1 MGLSCRRYYLD
12 REDRVTRMKSTTFEA
27 LMRNPEIQRMPLLA
41 GQRVRMAELI
51 VEVSGRTVLRVVR
64 RVYFVLTFDQD
75 GRVDTERFQR
85 QQWAPAGIAINGVF
99 AQAQDASAVLDATD
113 RFVAQG
119 GRWRPAPARAQQ
131 IDEMCF
137 AGRP

>member
-1 MGLSCRRYYLD
+1 MGLSCRRYYLN
-12 REDRVTRMKSTTFEA
+12 REERVTCMKSTTFEA
-27 LMRNPEIQRMPLLA
+27 MMRNPANHQMPTLA

-51 VEVSGRTVLRVVR
+51 VEVSGRTVLRIVR

-75 GRVDTERFQR
+75 GCVDTKRFQR
-85 QQWAPAGIAINGVF
+85 QQWALASVAIDGVF
-99 AQAQDASAVLDATD
+99 AEARGPADVLDAAA

-119 GRWRPAPARAQQ
+119 GRWKPAPAMARR

-137 AGRP
+137 A

>member
-1 MGLSCRRYYLD
+1 
-12 REDRVTRMKSTTFEA
+12 MKSTTFEA
-27 LMRNPEIQRMPLLA
+27 LVSNPQIHRMPPLA
-41 GQRVRMAELI
+41 GQRVRMAELL
-51 VEVSGRTVLRVVR
+51 VEVSGHTVLRIVR

-85 QQWAPAGIAINGVF
+85 QQWALAGIAIDGVF
-99 AQAQDASAVLDATD
+99 AQARDSADVLDATD

-119 GRWRPAPARAQQ
+119 GRWRPSPAVAQR

-137 AGRP
+137 A